1 MIIIFRGTKMNR
13 IVKYDI
19 LRVVAC
25 FAIVMLHV
33 SNGYWYVVNVDSGD
47 FTVMTI
53 YNTFTRFGVPV
64 FFMLSGMFLLD
75 PAREL
80 PPANGVPKCSNCLRD
95 FISGHSFM
103 PFRVLFLMGWC
114 MDGTA

>member
-1 MIIIFRGTKMNR
+1 MNR

-53 YNTFTRFGVPV
+53 YNTFTRYAVPS
-64 FFMLSGMFLLD
+64 MHQPIKNNTLKGIK
-75 PAREL
+75 E
-80 PPANGVPKCSNCLRD
+80 
-95 FISGHSFM
+95 
-103 PFRVLFLMGWC
+103 
-114 MDGTA
+114 